1 MPNSFGEKLSPNF
14 CGALPVNENSTLR
27 RLPFYKMHGG
37 GNDFVL
43 MDHRQHLIP
52 EAEQSRFARRVCAPR
67 VGVGADG
74 LILIE
79 DSQRADFRWRFFNAD
94 GSEAEMCGN
103 GARCAARFAVM
114 HGLAGPR
121 LTFETLAGLIEA
133 EVLNHQ
139 VRVALVGVEDLRLHL
154 SIPLAGENL
163 AGHFLKV
170 GVPHVAVQVENLE
183 EVPIRQWG
191 REIRFHQ
198 MFQPAGTNV
207 NFVRAR
213 DHHTLDVRTYER
225 GVEDETLACG
235 TGAVAAAII
244 SASLGEVASPV
255 AVHTRGGEILTVS
268 FQLQGDKASQV
279 FLEGDALVVY
289 QGELWLD
296 ELK

>member
-1 MPNSFGEKLSPNF
+1 MSEN
-14 CGALPVNENSTLR
+14 PVQR
-27 RLPFYKMHGG
+27 RLPFFKMHGG

-43 MDHRQHLIP
+43 MDHRERHIP
-52 EAEQSRFARRVCAPR
+52 EAEQNRFAQRVCTPK

-79 DSQRADFRWRFFNAD
+79 DSARADFRWRFFNAD

-114 HGLAGPR
+114 QGIANPR
-121 LTFETLAGLIEA
+121 LTFETLAGLIQA

-139 VRVALVGVEDLRLHL
+139 IRVALADVGDLRLNL
-154 SIPLAGENL
+154 SIPLEGQIL
-163 AGHFLKV
+163 GGHFMKV
-170 GVPHVAVQVENLE
+170 GVPHVMVPVENLE

-191 REIRFHQ
+191 REVRFHQ

-207 NFVRAR
+207 NFVRATGP
-213 DHHTLDVRTYER
+213 HMLEIRTYER

-235 TGAVAAAII
+235 TGAVAAALI
-244 SASLGEVASPV
+244 SARLGKVSSPV

-268 FQLQGDKASQV
+268 FQWQGEKISEV
-279 FLEGDALVVY
+279 FLEGEALVVY

>member
-1 MPNSFGEKLSPNF
+1 MS
-14 CGALPVNENSTLR
+14 ENSAHR
-27 RLPFYKMHGG
+27 RLPFFKMHGG

-43 MDHRQHLIP
+43 MDHRERHIP
-52 EAEQSRFARRVCAPR
+52 EVEQNRFAQRVCTPK

-79 DSQRADFRWRFFNAD
+79 DSDRADFRWRFFNAD

-114 HGLAGPR
+114 QGIANSR
-121 LTFETLAGLIEA
+121 LTFETLAGLIQA

-139 VRVALVGVEDLRLHL
+139 IRVALADVGDLRLNL
-154 SIPLAGENL
+154 SIPLEGKTL
-163 AGHFLKV
+163 AGHFMKV
-170 GVPHVAVQVENLE
+170 GVPHVMVPVENLE
-183 EVPIRQWG
+183 EVPLRQWG
-191 REIRFHQ
+191 REVRFHQ

-207 NFVRAR
+207 NFVRVTGP
-213 DHHTLDVRTYER
+213 HVLEIRTYER

-235 TGAVAAAII
+235 TGAVAAALI
-244 SASLGEVASPV
+244 SARLEKVASPV

-268 FQLQGDKASQV
+268 FQWQGEKISEV
-279 FLEGDALVVY
+279 FLEGEALVVY

>member
-1 MPNSFGEKLSPNF
+1 
-14 CGALPVNENSTLR
+14 VNEHGIPR

-43 MDHRQHLIP
+43 MDHRQHQIP
-52 EAEQSRFARRVCAPR
+52 EAEQSRFAQRVCAPR

-79 DSQRADFRWRFFNAD
+79 DSERADFRWRFYNAD

-103 GARCAARFAVM
+103 GARCAARFAVL
-114 HGLAGPR
+114 HNLAGPR
-121 LTFETLAGLIEA
+121 LTFETLAGLIAA
-133 EVLNHQ
+133 EVLDHHK
-139 VRVALVGVEDLRLHL
+139 VRVAMAGIKDLRLHL
-154 SIPLAGENL
+154 SIPLTGVTL

-170 GVPHVAVQVENLE
+170 GVPHVVVPVANLA
-183 EVPIRQWG
+183 EVPIRNWG
-191 REIRFHQ
+191 RETRFHQ
-198 MFQPAGTNV
+198 MFAPSGTNV
-207 NFVRAR
+207 NFVRVL
-213 DHHTLDVRTYER
+213 DDHTLEVRTYER

-235 TGAVAAAII
+235 TGAVASALI
-244 SASLGEVASPV
+244 SASLGKAASPV
-255 AVHTRGGEILTVS
+255 AVHTRGGEVLTVS
-268 FQLQGDKASQV
+268 FKVQDENVTQV

>member
-1 MPNSFGEKLSPNF
+1 VS
-14 CGALPVNENSTLR
+14 ENLAPR
-27 RLPFYKMHGG
+27 RLPFFKMHGG

-43 MDHRQHLIP
+43 MDHRQQLIP
-52 EAEQSRFARRVCAPR
+52 EAEQSRFAQRVCAPR

-79 DSQRADFRWRFFNAD
+79 DSEQADFRWRFFNAD

-114 HGLAGPR
+114 HGIAGPR
-121 LTFETLAGLIEA
+121 LTFETIAGLIAA
-133 EVLNHQ
+133 EVLNHHK
-139 VRVALVGVEDLRLHL
+139 VRVALVGVEDLRLNL
-154 SIPLAGENL
+154 SIPISGDTLG
-163 AGHFLKV
+163 GHFLKV
-170 GVPHVAVQVENLE
+170 GVPHVAVPVKNLE

-198 MFQPAGTNV
+198 MFAPAGTNV
-207 NFVRAR
+207 NFVRVKDA
-213 DHHTLDVRTYER
+213 HTLEVRTYER

-235 TGAVAAAII
+235 TGAVAAALI
-244 SASLGEVASPV
+244 SASLEKVTSPV
-255 AVHTRGGEILTVS
+255 AVHTRGGEVLTVS
-268 FQLQGDKASQV
+268 FQLQGEKIGQV

>member
-1 MPNSFGEKLSPNF
+1 M
-14 CGALPVNENSTLR
+14 NEPAAPL
-27 RLPFYKMHGG
+27 RLPFFKMHGG

-43 MDHRQHLIP
+43 MDHREHLIP
-52 EAEQSRFARRVCAPR
+52 EAEQSRFAKRVCAPR

-79 DSQRADFRWRFFNAD
+79 DSDRADFRWRFFNAD

-103 GARCAARFAVM
+103 GARCAARFAVL

-139 VRVALVGVEDLRLHL
+139 VQVSMVDVGDLRLHL
-154 SIPLAGENL
+154 AIPLKGETL

-170 GVPHVAVQVENLE
+170 GVPHVVVPVENLE

-207 NFVRAR
+207 NFVRAKGP
-213 DHHTLDVRTYER
+213 HALEVRTYER

-235 TGAVAAAII
+235 TGAVASALIG
-244 SASLGEVASPV
+244 ASLGQVASPV
-255 AVHTRGGEILTVS
+255 EVHTRGGEILTVS
-268 FQLQGDKASQV
+268 FQLHGKEITQV
-279 FLEGDALVVY
+279 FLQGDALVVY

>member
-1 MPNSFGEKLSPNF
+1 
-14 CGALPVNENSTLR
+14 VNEPVTPR

-43 MDHRQHLIP
+43 MDHRQHQIP
-52 EAEQSRFARRVCAPR
+52 EAEQSRFAQRVCAPR

-79 DSQRADFRWRFFNAD
+79 DAEGADFRWRFYNAD

-114 HGLAGPR
+114 HNIAGPR
-121 LTFETLAGLIEA
+121 LTFETLAGLIAA
-133 EVLNHQ
+133 EILDHHR
-139 VRVALVGVEDLRLHL
+139 VRVAMVGVEDLRLNL
-154 SIPLAGENL
+154 SIPLTSDTL

-170 GVPHVAVQVENLE
+170 GVPHVAVPMENLAE
-183 EVPIRQWG
+183 IPIRQWG
-191 REIRFHQ
+191 RETRFHQ
-198 MFQPAGTNV
+198 MFAPAGTNV
-207 NFVRAR
+207 NFVRVKDA
-213 DHHTLDVRTYER
+213 HTLEIRTYER

-235 TGAVAAAII
+235 TGAVASALI
-244 SASLGEVASPV
+244 SARLGKVASPV
-255 AVHTRGGEILTVS
+255 AVRTRGGEVLTVS
-268 FQLQGDKASQV
+268 FQVQGEQVTQV

>member
-1 MPNSFGEKLSPNF
+1 VTDDPSP
-14 CGALPVNENSTLR
+14 R
-27 RLPFYKMHGG
+27 RLPFFKMHGG

-43 MDHRQHLIP
+43 MDHRESPVP
-52 EAEQSRFARRVCAPR
+52 EAEQSRFAQRVCAPR

-79 DSQRADFRWRFFNAD
+79 DTAGADFRWRFYNAD

-103 GARCAARFAVM
+103 GARCAARFAVL

-133 EVLNHQ
+133 EVMDHR
-139 VRVALVGVEDLRLHL
+139 VRVAMADVGNLSLNL
-154 SIPLAGENL
+154 SIPLEKNFL
-163 AGHFLKV
+163 EGHFLKV
-170 GVPHVAVQVENLE
+170 GVPHVV
-183 EVPIRQWG
+183 VPVADLNDIPVRQWG
-191 REIRFHQ
+191 REVRFHQ

-207 NFVRAR
+207 NFIRAKDR
-213 DHHTLDVRTYER
+213 HALEIRTYER

-244 SASLGEVASPV
+244 SANLGKTASPV
-255 AVHTRGGEILTVS
+255 AVHTRGGEVLAVS
-268 FQLQGDKASQV
+268 FQLQGDKV
-279 FLEGDALVVY
+279 TEVCLEGEALVVY

>member
-1 MPNSFGEKLSPNF
+1 MSEKVSP
-14 CGALPVNENSTLR
+14 S
-27 RLPFYKMHGG
+27 RLPFFKMHGG

-43 MDHRQHLIP
+43 MDHREKMIP
-52 EAEQSRFARRVCAPR
+52 DAEQSQFARRVCAPR

-79 DSQRADFRWRFFNAD
+79 PSHRADFRWRFYNAD

-103 GARCAARFAVM
+103 GARCAARFAVL

-121 LTFETLAGLIEA
+121 LSFETLAGIIEA
-133 EVLNHQ
+133 EVLNHR
-139 VRVALVGVEDLRLHL
+139 VRVTMVGVGHLRLNL
-154 SIPLAGENL
+154 TIPLADESL
-163 AGHFLKV
+163 TGHFMQV
-170 GVPHVAVQVENLE
+170 GVPHVVAPVDNLE

-191 REIRFHQ
+191 REVRFHQ
-198 MFQPAGTNV
+198 LFQPAGTNV
-207 NFVRAR
+207 NFIRVKDRHA
-213 DHHTLDVRTYER
+213 LEIRTYER

-235 TGAVAAAII
+235 TGAVASALI
-244 SASLGEVASPV
+244 SASLGKVASPV

-268 FQLQGDKASQV
+268 FEWQGENATQV
-279 FLEGDALVVY
+279 FLEGEALVVY

>member
-1 MPNSFGEKLSPNF
+1 
-14 CGALPVNENSTLR
+14 
-27 RLPFYKMHGG
+27 MHGG

-43 MDHRQHLIP
+43 MDHRERHIP
-52 EAEQSRFARRVCAPR
+52 EAEQNRFAQRVCTPKI
-67 VGVGADG
+67 GVGADG

-79 DSQRADFRWRFFNAD
+79 DSDRADFRWRFFNAD

-114 HGLAGPR
+114 QGIANSR
-121 LTFETLAGLIEA
+121 LTFETLAGLIQA

-139 VRVALVGVEDLRLHL
+139 IRVALADVGDFRLNL
-154 SIPLAGENL
+154 SIPLEGETL
-163 AGHFLKV
+163 AGHFMKV
-170 GVPHVAVQVENLE
+170 GVPHVVVPVENLE

-191 REIRFHQ
+191 REVRFHQ

-207 NFVRAR
+207 NFIRATGP
-213 DHHTLDVRTYER
+213 HVLEIRTYER

-235 TGAVAAAII
+235 TGAVAAALI
-244 SASLGEVASPV
+244 SARLEKVASPV
-255 AVHTRGGEILTVS
+255 AVHTRGGEILTAS
-268 FQLQGDKASQV
+268 FQWQGEKISEV
-279 FLEGDALVVY
+279 FLEGEALVVY

>member
-1 MPNSFGEKLSPNF
+1 MS
-14 CGALPVNENSTLR
+14 ENAPP
-27 RLPFYKMHGG
+27 RLPFFKMHGG

-43 MDHRQHLIP
+43 VDHRQQQIP
-52 EAEQSRFARRVCAPR
+52 EAEQKRFAQRVCAPK

-79 DSQRADFRWRFFNAD
+79 SSERADFRWRFYNAD

-103 GARCAARFAVM
+103 GARCAARFAVL

-133 EVLNHQ
+133 EVINRQ
-139 VRVALVGVEDLRLHL
+139 VRVALAGVEGLQLNL
-154 SIPLAGENL
+154 AIPLESGSVT
-163 AGHFLKV
+163 GHFLKV
-170 GVPHVAVQVENLE
+170 GVPHVVVPVDNLE
-183 EVPIRQWG
+183 EVPTRLWG
-191 REIRFHQ
+191 REIRFHR

-207 NFVRAR
+207 DFVKAQDR
-213 DHHTLDVRTYER
+213 HTLEIRTYER

-235 TGAVAAAII
+235 TGAVA
-244 SASLGEVASPV
+244 SALVSAGLGRASSPV
-255 AVHTRGGEILTVS
+255 AVRTRGGEILTVS
-268 FQLQGDKASQV
+268 FEWQGDKVSQV

-289 QGELWLD
+289 QAELWLD

>member
-1 MPNSFGEKLSPNF
+1 VS
-14 CGALPVNENSTLR
+14 ENAGHR
-27 RLPFYKMHGG
+27 RLPFFKMHGG

-43 MDHRQHLIP
+43 MDHRERHIP
-52 EAEQSRFARRVCAPR
+52 EAEQNRFAQRVCTPK

-79 DSQRADFRWRFFNAD
+79 DSDRADFRWRFFNAD

-114 HGLAGPR
+114 QGIANSR
-121 LTFETLAGLIEA
+121 LTFETLAGLIQA

-139 VRVALVGVEDLRLHL
+139 IRVALADVGDLRLNL
-154 SIPLAGENL
+154 SIPLEGETL
-163 AGHFLKV
+163 AGHFMKV
-170 GVPHVAVQVENLE
+170 GVPHVMVPVENLE

-191 REIRFHQ
+191 REVRFHQ

-207 NFVRAR
+207 NFVRATGP
-213 DHHTLDVRTYER
+213 HVLEIRTYER

-235 TGAVAAAII
+235 TGAVAAALI
-244 SASLGEVASPV
+244 SARLEKVASPV

-268 FQLQGDKASQV
+268 FQWQGEKISEV
-279 FLEGDALVVY
+279 FLEGEALVVY